1 VFDITN
7 AGPKQR
13 FVVLGDEGPF
23 IVHNCVQTLARSVI
37 ADAALKVSRTEL
49 GQMYPLA
56 LSVHD
61 ELVYV
66 VREDHAQEMLDTVQ
80 TIMRTP
86 PDWWPE
92 LVTWSEGDIADSYG
106 EAK

>member
-1 VFDITN
+1 LLDE
-7 AGPKQR
+7 
-13 FVVLGDEGPF
+13 VVIF
-23 IVHNCVQTLARSVI
+23 RKIVENLVQCLARSVI
-37 ADAALKVSRTEL
+37 ADAALKVSRTKL

-92 LVTWSEGDIADSYG
+92 LITWSEGDIADSYG